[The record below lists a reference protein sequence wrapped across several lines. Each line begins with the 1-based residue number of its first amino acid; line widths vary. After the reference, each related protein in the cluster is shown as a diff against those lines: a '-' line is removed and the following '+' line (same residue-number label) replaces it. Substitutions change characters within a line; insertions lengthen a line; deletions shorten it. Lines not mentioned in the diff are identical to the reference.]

1 MKRGLFQEIIPEE
14 FINSSTRNWNISL
27 LKSLDIWGEF
37 AYSDGKLS
45 NYKRTIKRHIV
56 NYIYPNDDFDRYP
69 IYFISIRPKT
79 RFNKFVK
86 FLSADRK
93 YFTLTFFEGLIPHF
107 KKFNV
112 EDIANFLDIDCKNG
126 VSLQVESKYVVCSN
140 GAEKKLVSIYD
151 LLHAFGYHFKLK
163 NKILYVGYSENPENR
178 PFEGFHGGLTQILY
192 GVFNRNMNDIFI
204 NYQQFHVNSFISS
217 QKGIYF
223 QASNTMLNEVD
234 VKTETK
240 IIESTLIKYY
250 LEKKRKNFNKE
261 IGYLKNRIGGELAD
275 LNIHEITMVLNYYQS
290 NSMFRYKAP
299 RMKNKDI
306 PEFSIK
312 NVDGKILLTPAS
324 T

>member
-27 LKSLDIWGEF
+27 LKSLDIWGKV

-56 NYIYPNDDFDRYP
+56 NYIYPNDDFDSYP

-112 EDIANFLDIDCKNG
+112 EDITNFLDIDCKNG
-126 VSLQVESKYVVCSN
+126 VTLQVESKYVVCSN
-140 GAEKKLVSIYD
+140 GAEKKVVSIYD

-204 NYQQFHVNSFISS
+204 NYQQSYKSS
-217 QKGIYF
+217 KDFEVFAEFVVFVVAIIFPYKYLSPLLKIPQANRLYHSTYIVQKYLPHSPDLF
-223 QASNTMLNEVD
+223 FLLYQPYS
-234 VKTETK
+234 K
-240 IIESTLIKYY
+240 STY
-250 LEKKRKNFNKE
+250 
-261 IGYLKNRIGGELAD
+261 
-275 LNIHEITMVLNYYQS
+275 
-290 NSMFRYKAP
+290 
-299 RMKNKDI
+299 
-306 PEFSIK
+306 
-312 NVDGKILLTPAS
+312 
-324 T
+324 